1 MNGLLWNLLLAFSW
15 ATMTAE
21 FTLANLAVGFGL
33 GFLILLFA
41 RRVVGLESYARKVRQ
56 AIDLFFFFVWE
67 LIQSNL
73 RLAHDVVTPKH
84 YMRPAIVAVPLD
96 ARSDLEI
103 TLLAN
108 MVSLTPGTL
117 SLDVSADRRVLF
129 LHAMYVDNNDIEAVR
144 RGIKEGF
151 ERRILELLR

>member
-1 MNGLLWNLLLAFSW
+1 MNGFLWNILLAFAW

-21 FTLANLAVGFGL
+21 FTLANLTVGFAL

-41 RRVVGLESYARKVRQ
+41 RRVVGLESYASKVWQ
-56 AIDLFFFFVWE
+56 AIGLFLFFLWE

-73 RLAHDVVTPKH
+73 RLAHDVITPGY
-84 YMRPAIVAVPLD
+84 YMRPAVVAVPLD

-108 MVSLTPGTL
+108 MVTLTPGTL

-129 LHAMYVDNNDIEAVR
+129 IHAMYVDDGDLDAVR
-144 RGIKEGF
+144 TGIKNGF